1 MGATHPESRPTVSSA
16 PRGCC
21 EIRGPRPT
29 AGPRHAS
36 ARGRSPGRP
45 AAETWGKLRLV
56 AGPRVPA
63 SPPWDWF
70 PRRKGTRGQLPT
82 RPPARGSVVP
92 GSALRPRSGPA
103 QGVRAGVRGHL
114 VSRCEA
120 GPERRERRAGRRPR
134 PGVSL
139 SASGMNTS
147 TSHCAG
153 GSVTPPNASFS
164 QAQTKAPTPVRSHPS
179 ARTPLRGR
187 NCGCKAFATSRCV
200 RVLRQR
206 RGSSP

>member
-134 PGVSL
+134 PGVSV
-139 SASGMNTS
+139 
-147 TSHCAG
+147 C
-153 GSVTPPNASFS
+153 
-164 QAQTKAPTPVRSHPS
+164 VRDEHKHV
-179 ARTPLRGR
+179 PLRGGFR
-187 NCGCKAFATSRCV
+187 HPPKRQLLTSPNE
-200 RVLRQR
+200 
-206 RGSSP
+206 SAHTSEKSPECPHPIAGKELWLQGFCDI